1 MLSRVADSLYWLGR
15 YVERAEN
22 LARMVEVT
30 RRDAL
35 ETFINQIREDIMAL
49 SGDAADL
56 HEDKQNPSYTK
67 PKTRISKLKMCSQNP
82 TSLLRVDRKDQSSNC
97 KARTLA
103 YHAKSRGLSTCNL
116 MKIQIQQPIPTK
128 DTPSTYK

>member
-35 ETFINQIREDIMAL
+35 ETFINQIREDIW
-49 SGDAADL
+49 
-56 HEDKQNPSYTK
+56 K
-67 PKTRISKLKMCSQNP
+67 PVIYA
-82 TSLLRVDRKDQSSNC
+82 TSLSNDLTQEQEDSI
-97 KARTLA
+97 KEDPAYYITLA
-103 YHAKSRGLSTCNL
+103 EVNRFSSSSSYR
-116 MKIQIQQPIPTK
+116 
-128 DTPSTYK
+128 